1 MVYETEATALEIT
14 PLDMVPQNL
23 PNHTHQSSWMLSKGL
38 LFTSDYLLKS
48 LGCGHYFCDEDFDL
62 YVCIVVS

>member
-1 MVYETEATALEIT
+1 MMVYETETTALKIT

-38 LFTSDYLLKS
+38 FFFSDYLLKRQ
-48 LGCGHYFCDEDFDL
+48 GCDDL
-62 YVCIVVS
+62 IYMCA